1 MTKVRNYKIKALFAA
16 LLVIGAIFVV
26 MGLHKPQPVKAA
38 TVKKT
43 ATTKYPYL
51 IKVNKLMNT
60 VTIYKKDAKGKYTVP
75 VKAMVCST
83 GKYTP
88 IGTYRTKAKY
98 RWRILFGNVYGQYAT
113 RITGHILFHSVYY
126 YKKNPA
132 TLSAKEFNKLGT
144 SASMGCIRLQ
154 VADTKWIYDNCGIG
168 TTVVI
173 YNSKN
178 PGPLGK
184 PKAVK
189 VSSKTKWDPTD
200 TTNKSN
206 PLNKKKPV
214 ITGVKNITIAY
225 GSTYSPRKGLK
236 AYNTCG
242 VNITK
247 YVKVKSNV
255 NTKVAGTYKVIYTV
269 TDALKRTTTKAIKV
283 AVKPREGMPVLTG
296 VTDKLYSYE
305 DYKALDI
312 SSYVLNGVKANVK
325 GQILGKEYL
334 KYSVNKIL
342 DNSDVTQYAVT
353 YIVTNGKYKT
363 KKIAY
368 IYLDKKAPVITGV
381 QDLEVT
387 MEEFLNLKVQLEQ
400 KNYVGITFM
409 DNCTPTEKLVISTEL
424 IPLDENN
431 YQVIY
436 TVKDEVGYVT
446 TMSSHIHIIVST
458 QQTSI
463 N

>member
-1 MTKVRNYKIKALFAA
+1 MIKERNNKIKALIAGLF
-16 LLVIGAIFVV
+16 VIGAICVI
-26 MGLHKPQPVKAA
+26 MGLQNPQPVTAA

-51 IKVNKLMNT
+51 IKVNKQMNT

-83 GKYTP
+83 GKNTP

-98 RWRILFGNVYGQYAT
+98 RWRILIGNVYGQYAT

-200 TTNKSN
+200 ITNKKN

-214 ITGVKNITIAY
+214 ITGVKNITISY
-225 GSTYSPRKGLK
+225 GSTYSPKKGMK

-255 NTKVAGTYKVIYTV
+255 NTIVAGTYKVIYTV
-269 TDALKRTTTKAIKV
+269 TDELNRKTTKTIKV
-283 AVKPREGMPVLTG
+283 TVKPKVGKPVLTG
-296 VTDKLYSYE
+296 VSDKLYSYE
-305 DYKALDI
+305 NYKAIEL
-312 SSYVLNGVKANVK
+312 SSYVLNGVEANVE
-325 GQILGKEYL
+325 GQVLGKEYL
-334 KYSVNKIL
+334 KYSVQTIL
-342 DNSDVTQYAVT
+342 DNSDVIQYAVT
-353 YIVTNGKYKT
+353 YTVTNGKYKDQKT
-363 KKIAY
+363 AY

-381 QDLEVT
+381 QDRVVT
-387 MEEFLNLKVQLEQ
+387 MEEFSDLKLQLEQ
-400 KNYVGITFM
+400 KNYSGITFM
-409 DNCTPTEKLVISTEL
+409 DNCSPSEKLVISTEL
-424 IPLDENN
+424 ISLDESN
-431 YQVIY
+431 YQLTY
-436 TVKDEVGYVT
+436 TVMDEVGYVT
-446 TMSSHIHIIVST
+446 SVSSNIHIAESALEST
-458 QQTSI
+458 I